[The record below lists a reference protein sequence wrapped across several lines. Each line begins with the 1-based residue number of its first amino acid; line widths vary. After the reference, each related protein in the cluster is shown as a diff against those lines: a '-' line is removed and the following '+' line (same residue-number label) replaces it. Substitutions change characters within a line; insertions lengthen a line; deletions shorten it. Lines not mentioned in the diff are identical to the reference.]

1 MTLPMNRREMLMAL
15 GATAGALASYRLVRA
30 QEGQPHPLGSPG
42 TYEWK
47 KPERPITAAIM
58 GAGNRGRTYAG
69 YAQAF
74 PEELKIVGVAEPI
87 PSRNEFLA
95 KIHGIPPERR
105 WDTWERAF
113 DIPKFCDAI
122 IITTPDRLH
131 YGPAMAALSKG
142 YHLLLEKAIAQSWT
156 ECRDILT
163 LSRRKGSIVG
173 ICHVLRYTPYFRMMK
188 HLAASG
194 RLGEIIS
201 IQHLEPVEHIHMSH
215 SFVRGNWRNTRE
227 SNPMLLSKSCHDLDI
242 LRWIADTPCT
252 KVQSFG
258 SLRLFRKEMA
268 PPGAPA
274 RCADGC
280 PVEAKCPFSALGIY
294 LRRKTWLAHKD
305 TPGDDDASIREW
317 LGRTNYG
324 RCVYHCD
331 NDVVDNQVVNL
342 EFGAISASFA
352 VEGLTSYGGRRT
364 RIMGTR
370 GDVVGDENQLEVFDF
385 QEEKRYLWTVKE
397 NGQIDS
403 GHGGGDYGLVRDWV
417 QALSRKDEGLLTT
430 TLEASME
437 SHLIGFTAE
446 ASRLAGGAV
455 KSIDPLAVGHPA
467 S

>member
-1 MTLPMNRREMLMAL
+1 MTVPMNRREMLRSIGL
-15 GATAGALASYRLVRA
+15 TAGALASYRLVRA
-30 QEGQPHPLGSPG
+30 QEGQPHPLGRPSP
-42 TYEWK
+42 YAWI
-47 KPERPITAAIM
+47 KPGRPVTAAIM
-58 GAGNRGRTYAG
+58 GAGGRGRTYAG

-87 PSRNEFLA
+87 PNRNEFLA
-95 KIHGIPPERR
+95 KGHGIPPARR

-113 DIPKFCDAI
+113 EVPKFCDAI
-122 IITTPDRLH
+122 IITTPDHLH
-131 YGPAMAALSKG
+131 YGPAMAALKMG

-156 ECRDILT
+156 QCNDILA
-163 LSRRKGSIVG
+163 LARRTKAIVG

-188 HLAASG
+188 HVVDSG
-194 RLGEIIS
+194 RLGRLLS

-215 SFVRGNWRNTRE
+215 SFVRGNWRNSRE

-242 LRWIADTPCT
+242 LRWVAGRACT

-258 SLRLFRKEMA
+258 SLRLFREDMA

-280 PVEAKCPFSALGIY
+280 PVESKCPFSALEIY
-294 LRRKTWLAHKD
+294 LRRKTWLGHKD

-324 RCVYHCD
+324 RCVYRCD

-342 EFGAISASFA
+342 EFGDISASFA
-352 VEGLTSYGGRRT
+352 MEGLTSYAGRRT
-364 RIMGTR
+364 RIMGAR
-370 GDVVGDENQLEVFDF
+370 GDLVGDENQLDVYDF
-385 QEEKRYLWTVKE
+385 YAKERFLWTVLE
-397 NGQIDS
+397 HGRVES
-403 GHGGGDYGLVRDWV
+403 GHGGGDNGLVRDWV
-417 QALSRKDEGLLTT
+417 QAVGRSDESLLTT

-446 ASRLAGGAV
+446 RSRLEGGTLKVVDGRAPGTG
-455 KSIDPLAVGHPA
+455 KG
-467 S
+467 

>member
-1 MTLPMNRREMLMAL
+1 MTLPMNRREMLMTL

-30 QEGQPHPLGSPG
+30 QEGQPHPLGRPR
-42 TYEWK
+42 TFEWK
-47 KPERPITAAIM
+47 KPGRPVTAAIM

-69 YAQAF
+69 YAQAY

-87 PSRNEFLA
+87 PSRNKFLA
-95 KIHGIPPERR
+95 GTHGIPEERR

-113 DIPKFCDAI
+113 DVPKFCDAI
-122 IITTPDRLH
+122 IITTPDHLH
-131 YGPAMAALSKG
+131 YGPAMAALAKG
-142 YHLLLEKAIAQSWT
+142 YDLLLEKAIAQSWT
-156 ECRDILT
+156 QCGDILA
-163 LSRRKGSIVG
+163 LARRKESIVG

-188 HLAASG
+188 HIAASG
-194 RLGEIIS
+194 RIGEIVS

-215 SFVRGNWRNTRE
+215 SFVRGNWRNSQE

-242 LRWIADTPCT
+242 LRWVAGKTCT

-280 PVEAKCPFSALGIY
+280 PVEASCPFSALEIY
-294 LRRKTWLAHKD
+294 LRRKTWLGHKD
-305 TPGDDDASIREW
+305 TPGDDDDSIREW

-324 RCVYHCD
+324 RCVYRSD

-342 EFGAISASFA
+342 EFGDISAAFSM
-352 VEGLTSYGGRRT
+352 EGLTSYAGRRT

-370 GDVVGDENQLEVFDF
+370 GDIVGDENQLDVFDF
-385 QEEKRYLWTVKE
+385 HEKKRYLWTVRDH
-397 NGQIDS
+397 GQVDS
-403 GHGGGDYGLVRDWV
+403 GHGGGDFGLVRDWA
-417 QALSRKDEGLLTT
+417 QAVDRRDEGLLTT

-446 ASRLAGGAV
+446 ASRLEGGV
-455 KSIDPLAVGHPA
+455 MKTIDRGALGIRTE
-467 S
+467 